1 MSLLAVGLSHHSATV
16 ELLERASIPPA
27 DTGKVLHE
35 LVRGDHVDEAMLL
48 STCNRVEIY
57 ADVAKFHA
65 GLHEVTSVLARQIG
79 LDVAELADHL
89 YVHYE
94 DAVAQHVFRVAAGL
108 DSMVVGESQIL
119 GQLRQAYADAV
130 AEQTAGRAL
139 HELAQKALAVGKRA
153 HSDTDIDRAGAS
165 VVAVGLE
172 QAAAVLGPLQDRT
185 ALVVG
190 AGAMGALASATLRRL
205 GVRDL
210 VVANRTAERADRLA
224 ESVDGRVVEF
234 AELATE
240 LARADLV
247 VGATGA
253 VGVVVPV
260 DVVEQ
265 AVQARAGR
273 PLVILDL
280 ALPRDIDPAAG
291 ELPDVTYIDMDALR
305 PAAEAAAERPE
316 VEAAAALVD
325 GEVESYLAARR
336 AEHVTPTVTA
346 LRTRASEV
354 VEAELTR
361 LDGKLP
367 ELDPQVRDEVAR
379 SIRRTVSTLL
389 HTPTVRVK
397 KLAESPEG
405 GRYAEALREL
415 FQLDP
420 SVIESVTGL
429 PEPERGPE

>member
-16 ELLERASIPPA
+16 ELLERVSIPPA
-27 DTGKVLHE
+27 DTTKVLHE

-65 GLHEVTSVLARQIG
+65 GLHEVTSVLARQVG
-79 LDVAELADHL
+79 LEVTELADHL

-130 AEQTAGRAL
+130 TENTAGRAL
-139 HELAQKALAVGKRA
+139 HELAQKALAAGKRA
-153 HSDTDIDRAGAS
+153 HADTGIDRAGAS

-172 QAAAVLGPLQDRT
+172 EASAVLGPLEQCR

-190 AGAMGALASATLRRL
+190 AGAMGALASTTLRRL
-205 GVRDL
+205 GVREL
-210 VVANRTAERADRLA
+210 VVANRTADRADRLA
-224 ESVDGRVVEF
+224 ESVEGRAVPFDALVEEM
-234 AELATE
+234 AG
-240 LARADLV
+240 ADLV

-260 DVVEQ
+260 DVVE
-265 AVQARAGR
+265 RALADRDGR

-291 ELPDVTYIDMDALR
+291 ELPGVTYVDLDALR

-325 GEVESYLAARR
+325 SEVEGFLAARR
-336 AEHVTPTVTA
+336 AEHVAPTVTA

-354 VEAELTR
+354 VEAELMR

-367 ELDPQVRDEVAR
+367 ELDPQMREEIAR

-397 KLAESPEG
+397 KLAEGPEG

-429 PEPERGPE
+429 PEERTE